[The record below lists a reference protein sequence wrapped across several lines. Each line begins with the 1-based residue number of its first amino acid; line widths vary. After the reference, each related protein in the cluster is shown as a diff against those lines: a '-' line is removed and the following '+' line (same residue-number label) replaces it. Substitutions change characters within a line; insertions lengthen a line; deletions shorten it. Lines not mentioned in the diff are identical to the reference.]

1 MPSLSIDL
9 PGVAL
14 VTGAG
19 GGIGSAIARAIARAG
34 CSRIVVTDLRRD
46 GLEAARQG
54 ILEISSKAEVL
65 ILHGDIGDEAF
76 VESLVAKTQEIFFRL
91 DYVVNCAGILG
102 ADLRSTETTADAFD
116 LVQRVNVRG
125 TWLCSRAAVKQ
136 MLRQEPLPAH
146 GGMRGSVV
154 NIASQLGIVARAGA
168 SPYCT
173 SKAAIINMTRADA
186 MDYSCDGMRINCVC
200 PGLIATPMATGS
212 AETVDRFKAA
222 IDIAPMRRMG
232 RPEEV
237 ADAVIFLC
245 SPLASFVQGH
255 ALVVDGGYTI
265 N

>member
-34 CSRIVVTDLRRD
+34 CSRIVVTDLRQD
-46 GLEAARQG
+46 GLEAVRWG

-65 ILHGDIGDEAF
+65 ILHGDIGDEGF
-76 VESLVAKTQEIFFRL
+76 VESLVAKTQEIFFPL

-154 NIASQLGIVARAGA
+154 NIASQLGVVARAGA
-168 SPYCT
+168 W
-173 SKAAIINMTRADA
+173 
-186 MDYSCDGMRINCVC
+186 
-200 PGLIATPMATGS
+200 LIATPMATGS